1 MKLWEHNLT
10 KEEIEWINKKEIKS
24 GKVYANVKTYKEN
37 NPY

>member
-10 KEEIEWINKKEIKS
+10 KEEIEWINKKEIKP